1 MENFS
6 FYNPTKIEFGKEKEK
21 NIGEY
26 IKPFNIKKVLLTF
39 GSDRIKKDGL
49 FDVIIKSLK
58 ENNIEYIEFGGITSN
73 PILSKVYEAI
83 EVAKTNKVD
92 AVLSVGGG
100 SVLDS
105 SKAIA
110 AGSLYDGDVWDF
122 FIGKGTVQN
131 ALPIFDILTLAATGS
146 EMNCGAVVTNEKTNQ
161 KYAIQSAHLYP
172 KVSVINPELMNT
184 VSKDY
189 LVYSAADI
197 IAHCIEGY
205 FTASV
210 QPTFINRQIESIIKT
225 VMETTEKLIENPNDY
240 DARAEFAWASTC
252 ALNGLT
258 YIGTKDFSYPNHMIE
273 HILSALYN
281 VPHGAGLSVI
291 MPAWMKWYYSK
302 NSVQFERFANEIFG
316 LYSSQEGIQALE
328 NWFNKIGTPTKLSQ
342 FGLNESNFEEII
354 KVGLENAKYFG
365 VEKIYTKEVFEEILN
380 LAK

>member
-6 FYNPTKIEFGKEKEK
+6 FYNPTKIEFGKNKEK

-26 IKPFNIKKVLLTF
+26 IKPFNIKKILLTF

-49 FDVIIKSLK
+49 FDVVIKSLK
-58 ENNIEYIEFGGITSN
+58 ENSIEYIEFGGITSN

-83 EVAKTNKVD
+83 EVVKTNKVD
-92 AVLSVGGG
+92 AILSVGGG

-122 FIGKGTVQN
+122 FIGKATVQN

-172 KVSVINPELMNT
+172 KVSVINPELMST

-210 QPTFINRQIESIIKT
+210 QPTFINRQIESIIKI

-302 NSVQFERFANEIFG
+302 NSIQFERFANEIFG

-365 VEKIYTKEVFEEILN
+365 VGEIYTKEVFEEILN

>member
-6 FYNPTKIEFGKEKEK
+6 FYNPTKIEFGKEKEE
-21 NIGEY
+21 NIGGY

-39 GSDRIKKDGL
+39 GSDRIKNDGL
-49 FDVIIKSLK
+49 FDVVIKSLK
-58 ENNIEYIEFGGITSN
+58 ENNIQFIEFGGITSN

-83 EVAKTNKVD
+83 EIAKTNKVD
-92 AVLSVGGG
+92 AILSVGGG

-122 FIGKGTVQN
+122 FIGKATVQN

-302 NSVQFERFANEIFG
+302 NSIQFERFANEIFG

-354 KVGLENAKYFG
+354 KVGLGNAEYFG
-365 VEKIYTKEVFEEILN
+365 VGEIYTKEVFEEILN

>member
-39 GSDRIKKDGL
+39 GSDRIKNDGL
-49 FDVIIKSLK
+49 FDVVIKSLK
-58 ENNIEYIEFGGITSN
+58 ENNIQFIEFGGITSN

-83 EVAKTNKVD
+83 EIAKTNKVD
-92 AVLSVGGG
+92 AILSVGGG

-161 KYAIQSAHLYP
+161 KYAIQSPLLYP

-302 NSVQFERFANEIFG
+302 NSIQFERFANEIFG

>member
-39 GSDRIKKDGL
+39 GSDRIKNDGL
-49 FDVIIKSLK
+49 FDVVIISLK

-122 FIGKGTVQN
+122 FIGKATVQN

-302 NSVQFERFANEIFG
+302 NSIQFERFANEIFG

-365 VEKIYTKEVFEEILN
+365 VGEIYTKEVFEEILN

>member
-39 GSDRIKKDGL
+39 GSDRIKNDGL
-49 FDVIIKSLK
+49 FDVVIKSLK
-58 ENNIEYIEFGGITSN
+58 ENNIQFIEFGGITSN

-92 AVLSVGGG
+92 AILSVGGG

-122 FIGKGTVQN
+122 FIGKATVQN

-172 KVSVINPELMNT
+172 KVSVINPELMST

-302 NSVQFERFANEIFG
+302 NSIQFERFANEIFG

-328 NWFNKIGTPTKLSQ
+328 NWFNKIGTPTKLFQ

-365 VEKIYTKEVFEEILN
+365 VGEIYTKEVFEEILN

>member
-189 LVYSAADI
+189 LVYSAADM

-302 NSVQFERFANEIFG
+302 NSIQFERFANEIFG

>member
-6 FYNPTKIEFGKEKEK
+6 FYNPTKIEFGENKEK

-39 GSDRIKKDGL
+39 GSDRIKNDGL
-49 FDVIIKSLK
+49 FDVVIKSLK

-83 EVAKTNKVD
+83 GVAKTNKVD

-122 FIGKGTVQN
+122 FIGKATIQN

-161 KYAIQSAHLYP
+161 KYAIQSSHLYP
-172 KVSVINPELMNT
+172 KVSVINPELMST

-258 YIGTKDFSYPNHMIE
+258 YIGTKNFSYPNHMIE

-302 NSVQFERFANEIFG
+302 NSIQFERFANEIFG

-328 NWFNKIGTPTKLSQ
+328 NWFSKIGTPTKLSQ

-365 VEKIYTKEVFEEILN
+365 VGEIYTKEVFEEILN

>member
-1 MENFS
+1 MVDFI
-6 FYNPTKIEFGKEKEK
+6 YHNPTKIVFGKNKESF
-21 NIGEY
+21 IGDEV
-26 IKPFNIKKVLLTF
+26 KPFGVKKVLLCY
-39 GSDRIKKDGL
+39 GSERIKSDGL
-49 FDVIIKSLK
+49 YKKVTDSLVK
-58 ENNIEYIEFGGITSN
+58 EGIAWVELGGVVSN
-73 PILSKVYEAI
+73 PKLSKVKEGIALAQKEHVEAI
-83 EVAKTNKVD
+83 LAI
-92 AVLSVGGG
+92 GGG

-105 SKAIA
+105 SKTIA
-110 AGSLYDGDVWDF
+110 VGALVKNDVWDF
-122 FIGKGTVQN
+122 FIGKATVQN

-172 KVSVINPELMNT
+172 KVSVINPELMST

-302 NSVQFERFANEIFG
+302 NSIQFERFANEIFG

-365 VEKIYTKEVFEEILN
+365 VGEIYTKEVFEEILN